1 LRIEYRVRHKETG
14 EEVEAALHIEEKIP
28 KVAGRKSTPLN
39 RRVGDKIR
47 DTYPVQEWE
56 LVACSPIKGQHG
68 GTRPGAGRPPV
79 NPEGATMQCSISIP
93 AVLVA
98 KIDALSEKNNM
109 SRNGVAVAL
118 LRKML
123 SD

>member
-1 LRIEYRVRHKETG
+1 MTLDDAPETDAETVTREDREDRIR
-14 EEVEAALHIEEKIP
+14 A
-28 KVAGRKSTPLN
+28 
-39 RRVGDKIR
+39 
-47 DTYPVQEWE
+47 
-56 LVACSPIKGQHG
+56 HG